1 MTVHTGEKRRA
12 MFTCNLCGKHLTSK
26 DSLGWDLNIHCGR
39 KSFRFDVCGRTF
51 TDKGNNMQTH
61 RRTVCRQYLE

>member
-12 MFTCNLCGKHLTSK
+12 MCTCNLCSKHLTSK
-26 DSLGWDLNIHCGR
+26 DGLGRNP
-39 KSFRFDVCGRTF
+39 FRFDVCGRSF
-51 TDKGNNMQTH
+51 TEKGNNMQTH